1 MFLNSKVQLAPRALV
16 TRLWMGMTTFFQAE
30 EKDMPLDP
38 TQVSEAKKFCD
49 SGSVTPTTV
58 SLHVSFLTS
67 EVLNL
72 YQQFLIQVY

>member
-1 MFLNSKVQLAPRALV
+1 MFLNSKVQLAPRALM

-49 SGSVTPTTV
+49 SLSDANNSVTTRLF
-58 SLHVSFLTS
+58 SHF
-67 EVLNL
+67 
-72 YQQFLIQVY
+72 